1 MVKASWNALYAYG
14 DLQGI
19 SLSIEQYTALI
30 EILPDIERVLKSKG
44 IEVPR
49 PQYGK
54 ATTKAVDEEEEE
66 EVDDEEVD
74 DEEDDD
80 DEEVETSKS
89 KGKLDKFKLKSNHEA
104 TSDEDED

>member
-1 MVKASWNALYAYG
+1 MIEASWNESYAYD

-30 EILPDIERVLKSKG
+30 EILPDIERVLKSKR

-54 ATTKAVDEEEEE
+54 AAAKAVDEEEEE
-66 EVDDEEVD
+66 EEEVD

>member
-1 MVKASWNALYAYG
+1 MK
-14 DLQGI
+14 GI

-44 IEVPR
+44 VEVPR

-54 ATTKAVDEEEEE
+54 ATSKTVEEEQDVDE
-66 EVDDEEVD
+66 DE
-74 DEEDDD
+74 DD
-80 DEEVETSKS
+80 DEEFETSKS
-89 KGKLDKFKLKSNHEA
+89 KGKLEKFKLKPNHANHEA

>member
-1 MVKASWNALYAYG
+1 MIEASWNESYAYD

-30 EILPDIERVLKSKG
+30 EILPDIERVLKSKR

-54 ATTKAVDEEEEE
+54 AAAKAVDEEEE
-66 EVDDEEVD
+66 EEVD

-89 KGKLDKFKLKSNHEA
+89 KGKLGKFKLKSNHEA